1 MMKMTAEQEAAVQAR
16 LVEHVRM
23 YGPAILTSSDRAR
36 RGFFAFRDRLQAIM
50 DGPIPQAPHNH
61 GALRGV
67 GNAEPS
73 H

>member
-1 MMKMTAEQEAAVQAR
+1 MDRATARKIIVD
-16 LVEHVRM
+16 HVAQH
-23 YGPAILTSSDRAR
+23 GPYALLSDRAR
-36 RGFFAFRDRLQAIM
+36 TEQEAFRRRLQAIM